1 MTAADQV
8 HGPVAV
14 ITLANPPVNGL
25 GLSTRQGLVDG
36 LERAND
42 DAAVTSIVI
51 TTGVR
56 PAGGRIRAV
65 KQPAHQT
72 KSGRQR
78 PAMTADR

>member
-1 MTAADQV
+1 VPLAVMPTSFGLPLL
-8 HGPVAV
+8 GPLL
-14 ITLANPPVNGL
+14 ITGGPSPNQLRSQLQQTPQLQYP
-25 GLSTRQGLVDG
+25 
-36 LERAND
+36 
-42 DAAVTSIVI
+42 VTSIVI